1 MRLIEMNNRSRYK
14 GINCMHCNRSVV
26 NGRVALC
33 STFYVRPF
41 YDDGD
46 LIENPVVTAWSLN
59 DADERE
65 RSNHLGFSLEDDR
78 RRQPQPE
85 EVRIRVVYHRSC
97 VEKILT
103 NPNGPYDP
111 EVIKSMYDEYR
122 EQLLERF
129 KEWKPTDVGR
139 A

>member
-1 MRLIEMNNRSRYK
+1 MRLIKMNDRSRYK
-14 GINCMHCNRSVV
+14 GIECMHCNKPVI

-46 LIENPVVTAWSLN
+46 LIENPTVTSWSLN
-59 DADERE
+59 EADERE
-65 RSNHLGFSLEDDR
+65 RSNNLGFFIEDD
-78 RRQPQPE
+78 PE
-85 EVRIRVVYHRSC
+85 EICIRVVYHRAC

-103 NPNGPYDP
+103 NPNGPFDP
-111 EVIKSMYDEYR
+111 EVLKSMYAEYR

-129 KEWKPTDVGR
+129 EEWKPDR
-139 A
+139 NHSEE